1 MTDASRAST
10 EGTLALTLT
19 VSREPAFLGA
29 AEALIA
35 RVGEQAGCAPEDAR
49 RLGQAVRRA
58 LGGLIARSG
67 SEPEGDQFDV
77 AFTATSRVARVD
89 VSSPGEPANGQPS
102 LQDALSASGDV
113 AAMGRLVDRVEF
125 GREGDRE
132 YCRLTQQVR
141 AR

>member
-1 MTDASRAST
+1 M
-10 EGTLALTLT
+10 
-19 VSREPAFLGA
+19 SREPAFLGA

-58 LGGLIARSG
+58 LGGLI
-67 SEPEGDQFDV
+67 SESEGDQFDV

-89 VSSPGEPANGQPS
+89 VSSQGVPANGQPS
-102 LQDALSASGDV
+102 LQDTLSTSGDA